1 MKRYD
6 VIVVGAGPAGSVAA
20 AILASGGRSVLVLD
34 KSKFPRDKVC
44 GDCLNPSA
52 WKIIDR
58 LGLSKSLRARMPTE
72 VNRVEFSGAAGQ
84 HVAVNIPPSPH
95 PEVVIRR
102 RDLDAMLVEHAV
114 AKGAEF
120 LDDTPVREILS
131 EGGIDTV
138 RGAFGAQI
146 LLAADGRNSTIARM
160 TGRLPKSSRERIALQ
175 AHVPSDLLNPG
186 RTVRMFFHPL
196 GYGGV
201 AALNASET
209 NLCLVA
215 RAKNIDGLKQYA
227 TNTFRLD
234 PGTQWNSITPLR
246 RNDARDL
253 AHEGI
258 FLLGD
263 AARVVEPFT
272 GEGIYYA
279 MRSGELAADAIL
291 AHSDVRSAEIQYV
304 REHREIY
311 RGRLWINIVS
321 RAAALHPVLTSNLL
335 PLAKIFPAPLSL
347 LTRKVVTVG
356 KISGDSGDPQVV
368 V

>member
-20 AILASGGRSVLVLD
+20 AILAGSGRGVLILD

-52 WKIIDR
+52 WRILDR
-58 LGLSKSLRARMPTE
+58 LDLSTSLRAHMPTE
-72 VNRVEFSGAAGQ
+72 VNRVEFFGAAGQ
-84 HVAVNIPPSPH
+84 NVAVNIPPSPN

-102 RDLDAMLVEHAV
+102 RDLDAMLVEHAI
-114 AKGAEF
+114 AQGAEF
-120 LDDTPVREILS
+120 LDDTTVRGLLP
-131 EGGIDTV
+131 GGGVDTE
-138 RGAFGAQI
+138 RGAFGAPV

-175 AHVPSDLLNPG
+175 AHVPSDLLAPG

-201 AALNASET
+201 AALNAKET

-227 TNTFRLD
+227 MDTFRLD
-234 PGTQWNSITPLR
+234 SSTKWNSITPLR
-246 RNDARDL
+246 RKDAQPL
-253 AHEGI
+253 AHAGV

-279 MRSGELAADAIL
+279 MRSGELAADALL
-291 AHSDVRSAEIQYV
+291 AHDDVRDAEQRYA
-304 REHREIY
+304 RDHREVY
-311 RGRLWINIVS
+311 RGRLWINLVS
-321 RAAALHPVLTSNLL
+321 RTAALHPVLTSHLL
-335 PLAKIFPAPLSL
+335 PLAKFFPAPLSL
-347 LTRKVVTVG
+347 LTRKVVMAG
-356 KISGDSGDPQVV
+356 NEPGCPADR
-368 V
+368 